1 MSISRRSLVG
11 LVAVLVLWTALAL
24 FWLIATPGEG
34 RVCSILGA
42 QTTDANGQTPA
53 LTQAEMERLVSE
65 RCERG
70 PSLGVILLF
79 GNGYVVI
86 IGLFAVWADRRSDG
100 SSDDPLVPGG

>member
-11 LVAVLVLWTALAL
+11 LVAALVLWSALAL
-24 FWLIATPGEG
+24 FWLITTPGEA

-42 QTTDANGQTPA
+42 QTTDANGQA
-53 LTQAEMERLVSE
+53 LTQAEMDELTRQ

-86 IGLFAVWADRRSDG
+86 IGLFAVWADRRSEG
-100 SSDDPLVPGG
+100 SSDDPLVPSG